1 MITVS
6 APGKVHLMGE
16 HAVVYGKPALLAAI
30 NRRVVVSLES
40 SQDGLSVET
49 PEGDAYI
56 RHAVEVT
63 CDHLGQ
69 DRLPDIR
76 IIVSSGIPIG
86 YHLGSSAAIAV
97 ATVGAVMYY
106 LKTVWNPEMIN
117 QIAYEVE
124 KKQHGNPSGGDNTTV
139 TFGGF
144 IWFRKELEF
153 LRSIW
158 KFPFSFPQALDHIM
172 LINTG
177 RPSETTGEMVALV
190 KRKQEEDPQGF
201 TAILSDNETQTKR
214 VAQAIKEGNE
224 EMLIDAIR
232 KGQRTLE
239 QMGVASDR
247 VVPLI
252 REIEEAGGAAKILG
266 GGGRTG
272 AVGFLLCYHRDS
284 STIQKLCKPYG
295 YEVESVTLGEE
306 GVRLEQRS

>member
-30 NRRVVVSLES
+30 NRRVVVSLEPS
-40 SQDGLSVET
+40 HDGLSVQT
-49 PEGDAYI
+49 PEGESYI
-56 RHAVEVT
+56 RHAVQVT

-69 DRLPDIR
+69 DCLPDVR
-76 IIVSSGIPIG
+76 IVVSSGIPIG

-106 LKTVWNPEMIN
+106 LKTIWNPELIN
-117 QIAYEVE
+117 QLAYEVE

-158 KFPFSFPQALDHIM
+158 KFPFSFPQTLDHFV

-177 RPSETTGEMVALV
+177 RPSETTGEMVAFV
-190 KRKQEEDPQGF
+190 KMKREENPRAFED
-201 TAILSDNETQTKR
+201 ILSDNEIQTKR
-214 VAQAIKEGNE
+214 VAQAIKEGSE
-224 EMLIDAIR
+224 ELLIDAIQH
-232 KGQRTLE
+232 GQRTLE
-239 QMGVASDR
+239 QMGVVSER
-247 VVPLI
+247 VIPLI
-252 REIEEAGGAAKILG
+252 RQIEEAGGAVKILG

-272 AVGFLLCYHRDS
+272 AVGFLLCYHRDPS
-284 STIQKLCKPYG
+284 RIQELCKPYG

-306 GVRLEQRS
+306 GIRLEQRS